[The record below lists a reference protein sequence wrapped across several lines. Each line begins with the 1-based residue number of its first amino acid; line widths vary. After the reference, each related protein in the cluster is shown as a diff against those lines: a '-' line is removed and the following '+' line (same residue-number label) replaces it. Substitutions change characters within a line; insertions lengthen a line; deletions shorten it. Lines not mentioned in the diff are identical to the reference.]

1 MHWRE
6 TFSKM
11 RKRIMKESTAAYEK
25 TLAKMAKDHTLK
37 MLSYIQNYE

>member
-1 MHWRE
+1 
-6 TFSKM
+6 
-11 RKRIMKESTAAYEK
+11 MKESTAAYEK